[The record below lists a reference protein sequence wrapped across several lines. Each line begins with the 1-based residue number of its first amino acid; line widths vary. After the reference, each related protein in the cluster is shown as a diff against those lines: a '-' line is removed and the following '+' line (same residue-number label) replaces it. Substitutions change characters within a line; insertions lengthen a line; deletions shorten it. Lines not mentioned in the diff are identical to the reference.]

1 MTRVRAMARLASVG
15 PKMRRQ
21 KMLRAIAPRPAAL
34 RPALLAAVAASALS
48 ACATGPNYKPPKP
61 LPEAST
67 ALTEA
72 KLNGTTGDGAGA
84 AVTQAALP
92 AKWWRLFDDP
102 ALDALIEKAL
112 VHNTDIRVARAS
124 LRQARGL
131 LSAQKAGWLPTTT
144 ASAQAT
150 RQQTGTGANPQFQL
164 NDPIRTDFYQAGFDA
179 TYELDLFGRVSRSV
193 EAARGDFQAAQAGLD
208 DARVSIAAETART
221 YVTACGYAMQAA
233 TARETV
239 ALQQKTLDLTQRLLS
254 GGRGTQRDVDQSVI
268 LVEQARA
275 QAANFEAEQRAAL
288 YALAV
293 LTGDPPAQFDQNVAA
308 CSRLP
313 VIGQPI
319 PVGDGRAMLA
329 RRPDVRQAERALAA
343 DTARI
348 GVATAALYPSISL
361 LGSVTTSNVKL
372 SELGTSNSI
381 GWSLGSLISWNF
393 PFNGAARARVR
404 QNEAIAEGSLAR
416 FDKAVLTALQET
428 EQALAR
434 LKGALDR
441 EASLDRAM
449 KASESASFIAEKRF
463 GAGSDSFL
471 QLLDAQRSRA
481 DARAALAAAQV
492 DRASAQV
499 ALFKALGGGW
509 EDAPE
514 PARVEVE

>member
-1 MTRVRAMARLASVG
+1 MTRVRGTFRSALKNAMTQRA
-15 PKMRRQ
+15 MMQRQ
-21 KMLRAIAPRPAAL
+21 AAL

-67 ALTEA
+67 TLNEA
-72 KLNGTTGDGAGA
+72 TRDGAGA

-124 LRQARGL
+124 LRQARSL
-131 LSAQKAGWLPTTT
+131 LSEQKAGWLPTTT
-144 ASAQAT
+144 ASAQGT
-150 RQQTGTGANPQFQL
+150 RQQIGTGANPQFQL

-293 LTGDPPAQFDQNVAA
+293 LTGDPPAQFDQGVAA

-313 VIGQPI
+313 VISQPI

-404 QNEAIAEGSLAR
+404 QNEAIAEGSLAS

-514 PARVEVE
+514 PVRVEVE